1 MKTKSTNS
9 DTLYHLAIRATDK
22 LFNLFDYITIFH
34 CREPWGT
41 FLIASSAKHPYSN
54 EDEPPELNCSRLQS
68 PSMAGTQSYV
78 DDLSGTLDERL
89 IISST
94 PQRSNALSNKFS
106 GVLSASYADSEI
118 RDALHSL
125 DENEIKNTAETR
137 RRLRLNVQKQVIQ
150 RNGAVVQEYGH
161 VAEVRLVQRI
171 ECLC

>member
-1 MKTKSTNS
+1 
-9 DTLYHLAIRATDK
+9 
-22 LFNLFDYITIFH
+22 
-34 CREPWGT
+34 
-41 FLIASSAKHPYSN
+41 
-54 EDEPPELNCSRLQS
+54 
-68 PSMAGTQSYV
+68 MAGTQSYV